1 MKVLKSNPVSI
12 SEVLQIIK
20 KRAEEGE
27 LGYEQQSTLE
37 YSENFAKLN
46 SKEEKKIIDE
56 IMSNEK
62 INEETAIKI
71 VDLSPKNID
80 LVKSILLKE
89 NITLDD
95 AELSK
100 IVKLFSK

>member
-46 SKEEKKIIDE
+46 LKEEKKIIDE